1 MRVVELTG
9 VSSILLIGY
18 GNISRRDDGVALHMV
33 RRLRQRMGLPQHEAL
48 DEDEIE
54 LASGI
59 TCMFLHQ
66 LAPELAETVAEYD
79 AVVFL
84 DAHVEG
90 VGWRPVHWQSVGVAY
105 QSGMNGHHLKPAT
118 ILALTQ
124 GLFGR
129 CPQGYVLSV
138 LGEDFDF
145 GDQLTPATSARADLA
160 VDRLEELIRSCGLW
174 PARAG
179 A

>member
-1 MRVVELTG
+1 MHVELTG

-18 GNISRRDDGVALHMV
+18 GNISRRDDGVALHIV
-33 RRLRQRMGLPQHEAL
+33 RRLRERLGLPLQEAL
-48 DEDEIE
+48 DEEE
-54 LASGI
+54 LALAPGV

-66 LAPELAETVAEYD
+66 LAPELAESVAEYE

-84 DAHVEG
+84 DAHVG
-90 VGWRPVHWQSVGVAY
+90 DAGWPPVHWQPVGVAY

-118 ILALTQ
+118 ILALAQ
-124 GLFGR
+124 GLYGR

-160 VDRLEELIRSCGLW
+160 VDRLEELIRACGLW
-174 PARAG
+174 PEQSDQ
-179 A
+179 